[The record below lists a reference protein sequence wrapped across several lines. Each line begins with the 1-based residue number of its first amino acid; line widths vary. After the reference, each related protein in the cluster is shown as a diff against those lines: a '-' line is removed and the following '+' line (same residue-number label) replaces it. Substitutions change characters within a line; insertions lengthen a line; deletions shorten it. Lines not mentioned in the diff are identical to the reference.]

1 MNKPRKGGVSRFSK
15 TPTRERTWE
24 AKSDTS
30 EGHVASG
37 PPHQHHHEP
46 TYKIYPD
53 DDKKF
58 RPSKVEEVMHG
69 VLKEYLSDVEYD
81 NILGQRMSKM
91 LADTI
96 KTRLKDFKWMR
107 YKLVVY
113 VVIGENREQNILA
126 GSRFLWST
134 ETDTYAS
141 TKFVSKSIF
150 ALAICYG
157 IYYD

>member
-1 MNKPRKGGVSRFSK
+1 
-15 TPTRERTWE
+15 
-24 AKSDTS
+24 
-30 EGHVASG
+30 
-37 PPHQHHHEP
+37 
-46 TYKIYPD
+46 
-53 DDKKF
+53 
-58 RPSKVEEVMHG
+58 MHG

-113 VVIGENREQNILA
+113 VVIGENREQNVLA

-150 ALAICYG
+150 ALAVCYG